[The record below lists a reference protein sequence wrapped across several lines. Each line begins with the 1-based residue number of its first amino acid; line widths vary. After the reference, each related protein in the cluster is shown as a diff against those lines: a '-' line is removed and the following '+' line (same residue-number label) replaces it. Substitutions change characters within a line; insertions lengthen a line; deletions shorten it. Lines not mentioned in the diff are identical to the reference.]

1 MEYGENRQADK
12 DRGGF
17 SERTCRDVLTKK
29 DILYALRAI
38 SLIKK
43 AENAV
48 LSRQFPLFS
57 SSVRTNPLL
66 IQMP

>member
-1 MEYGENRQADK
+1 MEPGENCPADK
-12 DRGGF
+12 DCSCF
-17 SERTCRDVLTKK
+17 SERACGDVLTKK

-48 LSRQFPLFS
+48 LSQHFPLFS
-57 SSVRTNPLL
+57 SSLRTNPLL
-66 IQMP
+66 IPMP